1 LAITDYLSD
10 HQLTSSADDLIDQLI
25 IPFFLQPWCS
35 TLVDETGHHGGQ
47 LMTLLIS

>member
-1 LAITDYLSD
+1 VLYPGGRDWAPRG
-10 HQLTSSADDLIDQLI
+10 SADDLIDQLI

-35 TLVDETGHHGGQ
+35 TLVDETGHHVGQ